1 MKIKSIQTQTNKFKE
16 LAYGGAQ
23 PNINAGI
30 VANYLIP
37 IPTMAKQL
45 SMVEHTKKIRSLIQ
59 SLKNKMYKKTTEVN
73 NFINSILF
81 E

>member
-1 MKIKSIQTQTNKFKE
+1 
-16 LAYGGAQ
+16 
-23 PNINAGI
+23 
-30 VANYLIP
+30 
-37 IPTMAKQL
+37 MAKQL
-45 SMVEHTKKIRSLIQ
+45 SMVEHTKKTRSLIQ